1 MKERERE
8 RELLRAGGGAQAHK
22 FRNMKE
28 EHEERAALLVSR
40 PVRFTSPQF
49 GLRAGATKPP
59 REEGLGKPPP

>member
-1 MKERERE
+1 VEALK
-8 RELLRAGGGAQAHK
+8 HK

-59 REEGLGKPPP
+59 REEGFGKPPP